1 MLKFLKV
8 YSKENTQYINENTF
22 SNKFT
27 DKKILVMGS
36 GPSVNDV
43 NWEKLEY
50 DYIVTTSF
58 FYLNDKIRKL
68 PNITHITLTDLVDLE
83 HPNLIEFIETNP
95 TCTIA
100 FEPKEH
106 PFYETKK
113 YKNFNLKYQNKIV
126 YYNTQYG
133 KKEGVAG
140 RVCYFI
146 ISPSHL
152 YYVGIDGH
160 SLNVQ
165 DEPNNAFRTHL
176 KGSPD
181 GYPQSDF
188 LNSHTYFA
196 DILYQTSL
204 QTGTKLYNLGE
215 GYNYNC
221 STSYSKEY
229 FPLSEKI
236 KIIIN
241 N

>member
-1 MLKFLKV
+1 MLKFFQTKSSILSESSFL
-8 YSKENTQYINENTF
+8 SKFKN
-22 SNKFT
+22 
-27 DKKILVMGS
+27 KKILVMGS

-43 NWEKLEY
+43 NWENLDY
-50 DYIVTTSF
+50 DNLVTTSF
-58 FYLNDKIRKL
+58 FYLNDKVRNL
-68 PNITHITLTDLVDLE
+68 PNITHITLSDLVDLE
-83 HPNLIEFIETNP
+83 HPNLIEFLEKNLK
-95 TCTIA
+95 CTIA
-100 FEPKEH
+100 FEPKSH
-106 PFYETKK
+106 PFYNSTKYLNFNKK
-113 YKNFNLKYQNKIV
+113 YKERIV
-126 YYNTQYG
+126 YCNTSYG

-140 RVCYFI
+140 RVCYFTI
-146 ISPSHL
+146 QFSPSDL

-160 SLNVQ
+160 SSNSKN
-165 DEPNNAFRTHL
+165 EPNNAFRTNL

-188 LNSHTYFA
+188 IDSHVYFA
-196 DILYQTSL
+196 DILYKTSL

-241 N
+241 NK